1 MIFHPRSITVKQIE
15 QEENAELRRT
25 LIEIYG
31 QARYLQD
38 AGATEIHSDPFGVL
52 YRKELRGEFL
62 MMVRVIDATTMED
75 GTAREYFMPVDNQ
88 LRPLPDGDW
97 PASAAANSVIDERSF
112 MASTGPKIRSADR
125 PLVSATMRA
134 HSRSRG
140 PSIG

>member
-97 PASAAANSVIDERSF
+97 PAEKRQQWLRAQKPQEHTARNAV
-112 MASTGPKIRSADR
+112 ASTFG
-125 PLVSATMRA
+125 L
-134 HSRSRG
+134 RG
-140 PSIG
+140 EEYAPCLES